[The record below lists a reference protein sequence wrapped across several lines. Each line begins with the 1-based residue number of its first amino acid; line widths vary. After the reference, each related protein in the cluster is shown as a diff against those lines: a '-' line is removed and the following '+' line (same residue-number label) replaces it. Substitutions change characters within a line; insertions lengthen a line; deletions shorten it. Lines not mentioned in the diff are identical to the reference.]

1 MAAGTDVRIGRQL
14 KERRQQLDLSRLE
27 MAQITGIGRNRIA
40 RLERG
45 EGHLHPAELPALLS
59 GYQITLVEWIGG
71 GVLDRA
77 TPQTLEAINLLSDG
91 EFQALATF
99 TERLV
104 AGRAAR
110 PE

>member
-1 MAAGTDVRIGRQL
+1 MATSTDVQIGRQL
-14 KERRQQLDLSRLE
+14 RERRERLDLSQLE
-27 MAQITGIGRNRIA
+27 MAQITGVGRNRIA

-45 EGHLHPAELPALLS
+45 EGRLRPSELPALLS

-99 TERLV
+99 TQRLV